1 MALAYALTIWSAM
14 VGVAE
19 FGGEQ
24 RKNRGSP

>member
-14 VGVAE
+14 ARVAE